1 MKKLAIY
8 HLTTS
13 LPLLVILPLYI
24 YKIIG
29 LAPFAIAVCL
39 YAFVYR
45 PIVDYKRL
53 QEKGLVTKD
62 EFIKSFEN
70 IKSEVVLVG
79 CGIQKDYVSYL
90 KYNNNKI
97 AIDVGALLDAWSGL
111 LTRPWFRKDGKQDY
125 LVL

>member
-1 MKKLAIY
+1 MNGLFTY
-8 HLTTS
+8 HLSATI
-13 LPLLVILPLYI
+13 PLLVILPLYI

-62 EFIKSFEN
+62 EFIKSFGFILN
-70 IKSEVVLVG
+70 SATLGLYSPLSLVVCAG
-79 CGIQKDYVSYL
+79 YAT
-90 KYNNNKI
+90 
-97 AIDVGALLDAWSGL
+97 AILA
-111 LTRPWFRKDGKQDY
+111 K
-125 LVL
+125 